1 MIITREAIGG
11 SCEEGGSLSFKEK
24 PVVIYK
30 FNWCGLMVDST
41 VVPSCGVVGEG
52 CPIGCTFDVLVKVV
66 CGSSDNPGTVVAI
79 SSKLYDEGSHD
90 VSRGRREVAWEGHLT
105 V

>member
-1 MIITREAIGG
+1 MIIAREAIGG
-11 SCEEGGSLSFKEK
+11 SCEEGRSFSFKEK

-30 FNWCGLMVDST
+30 LNWCGLMVDST

-52 CPIGCTFDVLVKVV
+52 CPIGCAFDVLGKVV
-66 CGSSDNPGTVVAI
+66 CGSSDNPGAVVTV
-79 SSKLYDEGSHD
+79 SPKLYDEGSHD
-90 VSRGRREVAWEGHLT
+90 VSRGRRGV